1 MIHYRC
7 DVIDGQGV
15 RQSLRREAAS
25 KAICVNELVSQ
36 GYTPLRLRS
45 GKLTIAE
52 ILNRPIAL
60 GGTGGSAA
68 QALFL
73 RQLAILV
80 SADLPVDRS
89 VDLLRDQ
96 ASGRRQ
102 KQVLAEMLRDIRGG
116 RSLSDAIE
124 TAGGFPSWVVGV
136 LRSADSGGDLGGAL
150 TSAAD
155 RMAAITATRRALL
168 AALTYPAAVLVATIV
183 ALALILTLVVP
194 QFEPIFEGSEDRLP
208 ALTQFVLLMAAYAG
222 NWGAALLVTIALL
235 MIAITLFLRSEA
247 GGNLRENYPNLFLGQ
262 RLRDQY
268 LAAQFAGLFA
278 TLVGNGV
285 HAVRALAL
293 ARDAMPS
300 ARWRRQL
307 ESALR
312 RVREG
317 EKLSVA
323 LSGAAAFPDTA
334 RRLIEVGEQTG
345 KLAIASREASE
356 IMGETARQRIE
367 NIVSL
372 VNPLAIILLGGM
384 VAILVAGVMLGI
396 FALGDFAG

>member
-1 MIHYRC
+1 MIHFRC
-7 DVIDGQGV
+7 DVIDRDGQRFNLA
-15 RQSLRREAAS
+15 RQAVS
-25 KAICVNELVSQ
+25 KSICVNELVSQ

-45 GKLTIAE
+45 GKLSFAE
-52 ILNRPIAL
+52 MLNRPLSL
-60 GGTGGSAA
+60 GGAGGSAS

-96 ASGRRQ
+96 ASSRRQ
-102 KQVLAEMLRDIRGG
+102 KQLLTEMLSDIRGG

-124 TAGGFPSWVVGV
+124 TAGSFPAWVTGV
-136 LRSADSGGDLGGAL
+136 IRSADSGGDLGGAL

-155 RMAAITATRRALL
+155 RMAAITATRRALIS
-168 AALTYPAAVLVATIV
+168 ALTYPAAVLIATIA

-194 QFEPIFEGSEDRLP
+194 QFKPIFEGSEDRLP
-208 ALTQFVLLMAAYAG
+208 ALTRLVLLMADYAG
-222 NWGAALLVTIALL
+222 TWGLAALVTIAG
-235 MIAITLFLRSEA
+235 IVTTAILFLRSTA
-247 GGNLRENYPNLFLGQ
+247 GGALRERHPKLFFGQ
-262 RLRDQY
+262 HLRDQY

-293 ARDAMPS
+293 SRDAMPS

-307 ESALR
+307 GEALA

-323 LSGAAAFPDTA
+323 LSGAAAFPSTA

-345 KLAIASREASE
+345 KLGSAAREAAL

-372 VNPLAIILLGGM
+372 VNPLAIIFLGGV
-384 VAILVAGVMLGI
+384 VAMLVAGVMLGI